1 MRSTRLLVVV
11 DETKASKRAVSYVAQ
26 IVGRRRGFKVCL
38 ANTLPEIPASLIEYG
53 GAKNPDE
60 EEKLDA
66 DLHAEQKHWVFAAQ
80 EKAQPTLTRA
90 SAVLRKGGLAANA
103 IERRFCFPADG
114 RARGDEILELARKHK
129 CHTVVVGGESLSWL
143 RQLMGSDPVEEL
155 LRRGKGF
162 TIWIVE

>member
-11 DETKASKRAVSYVAQ
+11 DENKASKRAVSYVAQ

-38 ANTLPEIPASLIEYG
+38 AHTLSDIPASLIEYG
-53 GAKNPDE
+53 SAKNLDE

-66 DLHAEQKHWVFAAQ
+66 DLHAEQKHWVVAAQ

-103 IERRFCFPADG
+103 IEERFCFPADG
-114 RARGDEILELARKHK
+114 RARVDEILELARKRK
-129 CHTVVVGGESLSWL
+129 CHTVVVGSGSLSWL
-143 RQLMGSDPVEEL
+143 RQLLGSDPVEDL
-155 LRRGKGF
+155 IRRGKGF